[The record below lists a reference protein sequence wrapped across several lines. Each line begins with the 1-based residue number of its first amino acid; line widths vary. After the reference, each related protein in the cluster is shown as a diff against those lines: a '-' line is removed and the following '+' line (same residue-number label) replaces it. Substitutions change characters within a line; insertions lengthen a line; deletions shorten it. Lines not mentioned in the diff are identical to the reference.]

1 MSERGMLLA
10 LQRLH
15 DDPGFIGRICEDPAG
30 TLGIYDIDGE
40 ERETLVEACRNEDHA
55 KIGQIAR
62 SYGIDWK
69 ADHVAGIGALGDDE
83 VSLEQRPTTLT
94 NDEGGL
100 HIAPGA
106 LGGDGYRGVQ
116 P

>member
-1 MSERGMLLA
+1 MLLA

-15 DDPGFIGRICEDPAG
+15 DDPGFMGRICDDPSG
-30 TLGIYDIDGE
+30 TLGIYDIDDE
-40 ERETLVEACRNEDHA
+40 ERQTLIDACRNGDQERIA
-55 KIGQIAR
+55 QIAR

-69 ADHVAGIGALGDDE
+69 SEHIAGIGALGDEE
-83 VSLEQRPTTLT
+83 VSLEERPNTLT

-100 HIAPGA
+100 HINPGT
-106 LGGDGYRGVQ
+106 LTGDGYRGVQ

>member
-15 DDPGFIGRICEDPAG
+15 DDPGFIDRICDDPSS
-30 TLGIYDIDGE
+30 TLGIYDIDDE
-40 ERETLVEACRNEDHA
+40 EREKLVNACRNQDLRG
-55 KIGQIAR
+55 IGQIAR

-69 ADHVAGIGALGDDE
+69 ADHISGIGALGDDE
-83 VSLEQRPTTLT
+83 VSLEQRPSNLSK
-94 NDEGGL
+94 DEDGL

-106 LGGDGYRGVQ
+106 VGGDGYRGVQ